1 MKTKDNNLERKELD
15 LTSVIIIIQ
24 DYVHF
29 SFRVW
34 YVMIFAGFV
43 IGGWLAYQS
52 KLTPDKFLAELS
64 FVVNEDSGG
73 GASSILGQ
81 FGLGVSSSE
90 FNLDKMLVLAE
101 SRKLVYDLLL
111 DSMLLE
117 GKKDL
122 FANHLIIQE
131 NLATEWKMDAQI
143 DSVYLTSAG
152 PPEVL
157 PRRERKLLQNLYR
170 RLLNPRDEAFFTTEA
185 EQSTSILTFRGS
197 SRNEEISVAIVE
209 GMYKRLS
216 GFYTMESTGPKRE
229 TLERLQ
235 SKADSLVK
243 ELAGK
248 ERSLAET
255 RDRGRGLV
263 RLVDR
268 VQEARLQREVGMLT
282 LAYGEIL
289 KNQET
294 ASFALGSAIPFFQII
309 DTPLTPLPKL
319 EESWIKS
326 LIVGGFLGAFF
337 VFMVACIVKFIG
349 DMRQRIA
356 QEITEQNTK

>member
-1 MKTKDNNLERKELD
+1 
-15 LTSVIIIIQ
+15 
-24 DYVHF
+24 
-29 SFRVW
+29 
-34 YVMIFAGFV
+34 
-43 IGGWLAYQS
+43 
-52 KLTPDKFLAELS
+52 
-64 FVVNEDSGG
+64 
-73 GASSILGQ
+73 
-81 FGLGVSSSE
+81 
-90 FNLDKMLVLAE
+90 
-101 SRKLVYDLLL
+101 
-111 DSMLLE
+111 MLLE

-170 RLLNPRDEAFFTTEA
+170 RLLNSRDEAFFTTEA

-197 SRNEEISVAIVE
+197 SRNEEMSVAIVE

-255 RDRGRGLV
+255 RDRGRGLI

-294 ASFALGSAIPFFQII
+294 ASFTLGSAIPFFQII